1 MLRDALGRTYRKVIF
16 LQAILTALSSVV
28 ALLIAGTVPAVSALT
43 GGSAVIVGS
52 IAYAVLARES
62 KVSMVSAGRV
72 LTRHLMA
79 EAAKVLLVLTLV
91 LASLASGWFVAGW
104 LIAAMAVSLLGQWL
118 ALLIIR

>member
-1 MLRDALGRTYRKVIF
+1 MLRDALGQTYRKVIF

-43 GGSAVIVGS
+43 GGSAVVVGS

-79 EAAKVLLVLTLV
+79 ETAKVLLVLSLV
-91 LASLASGWFVAGW
+91 LVSLASGWFVAGW
-104 LIAAMAVSLLGQWL
+104 LIAAMAVALLGQWL

>member
-1 MLRDALGRTYRKVIF
+1 MLRDALGQTYRKVIF
-16 LQAILTALSSVV
+16 SQAILTALLSVA
-28 ALLIAGTVPAVSALT
+28 ALVIAGAMPALSALI
-43 GGSAVIVGS
+43 GGAAVIVGS
-52 IAYAVLARES
+52 IAYAALARES

-91 LASLASGWFVAGW
+91 FASLASGWFVAGW
-104 LIAAMAVSLLGQWL
+104 LIAAMAVALLGQWL

>member
-1 MLRDALGRTYRKVIF
+1 MLRDALGQTYRKVIF
-16 LQAILTALSSVV
+16 LQATLTAGSSVA
-28 ALLIAGTVPAVSALT
+28 ALLIAGAMSALSALA
-43 GGSAVIVGS
+43 GGSAVILGS
-52 IAYAVLARES
+52 IAYAALARES

-104 LIAAMAVSLLGQWL
+104 LIAAMAVALLGQWL

>member
-1 MLRDALGRTYRKVIF
+1 MLRDALGQTYRKVIF
-16 LQAILTALSSVV
+16 LQAILTALTSVV
-28 ALLIAGTVPAVSALT
+28 AILLAGQMSALSALM

-52 IAYAVLARES
+52 VGYAVLARES
-62 KVSMVSAGRV
+62 KVSMVSASRV
-72 LTRHLMA
+72 LARHLIA

-104 LIAAMAVSLLGQWL
+104 LIAAMAVALLGQWL

>member
-1 MLRDALGRTYRKVIF
+1 MLRDALGQTYRKVIF
-16 LQAILTALSSVV
+16 LQAILTAGSSVA
-28 ALLIAGTVPAVSALT
+28 ALLIAGAMSALSALA
-43 GGSAVIVGS
+43 GGSAVILGS
-52 IAYAVLARES
+52 IAYAALARES

-104 LIAAMAVSLLGQWL
+104 LIAAMAVALLGQWL

>member
-1 MLRDALGRTYRKVIF
+1 MLRDALGQTYRKVIF

>member
-1 MLRDALGRTYRKVIF
+1 MLRDSLGRTYRKVIF

>member
-1 MLRDALGRTYRKVIF
+1 MLRDALGQTYRKVIF

-43 GGSAVIVGS
+43 GGSAGVVGS

-79 EAAKVLLVLTLV
+79 ETAKVLLVLSLV
-91 LASLASGWFVAGW
+91 LVSLASGWFVAGW
-104 LIAAMAVSLLGQWL
+104 LIAAMAVALLGQWL

>member
-1 MLRDALGRTYRKVIF
+1 MLRDALGQTYRKVIF
-16 LQAILTALSSVV
+16 LQAILTALSSVA
-28 ALLIAGTVPAVSALT
+28 ALFIAGTEPAVSALT
-43 GGSAVIVGS
+43 GGSAVVVGS

-79 EAAKVLLVLTLV
+79 ETAKVLLVLSLV
-91 LASLASGWFVAGW
+91 LVSLASGWFVAGW
-104 LIAAMAVSLLGQWL
+104 LIAAMAVALLGQWL

>member
-1 MLRDALGRTYRKVIF
+1 MLRDALGQTYRKVIF

-43 GGSAVIVGS
+43 GGSAVVVGS

-91 LASLASGWFVAGW
+91 LVSLASGWFVAGW
-104 LIAAMAVSLLGQWL
+104 LIAAMAVALLGQWL